1 MFQLVRDVS
10 PGRSVKQRFSVLL
23 AALWWGSLTGLGFL
37 VVPLLFMHLGSPAAA
52 GAMAAKLFSAQT
64 WLSTAC
70 AMLMLLVFNKKDD
83 PATALYAV
91 AAMKF
96 VVAGLLL
103 ALLVEFGVA
112 PRIVS
117 ARAEG
122 ANLKLWHGLGSA
134 MYLSQWLCAGLSI
147 WHVSR
152 PVAAGTASSSA
163 SSPD

>member
-1 MFQLVRDVS
+1 MRH
-10 PGRSVKQRFSVLL
+10 RFSILL

-64 WLSTAC
+64 WLSTTC
-70 AMLMLLVFNKKDD
+70 AMLMLLVLNKKDD
-83 PATALYAV
+83 PAPASYADD
-91 AAMKF
+91 AMKF
-96 VVAGLLL
+96 VVTGLLL

-122 ANLKLWHGLGSA
+122 VNLKLWHGLGSA
-134 MYLSQWLCAGLSI
+134 MYLGQWLCAGLGL
-147 WHVSR
+147 WRLSR
-152 PVAAGTASSSA
+152 PAAVTPAESNGDLS
-163 SSPD
+163 